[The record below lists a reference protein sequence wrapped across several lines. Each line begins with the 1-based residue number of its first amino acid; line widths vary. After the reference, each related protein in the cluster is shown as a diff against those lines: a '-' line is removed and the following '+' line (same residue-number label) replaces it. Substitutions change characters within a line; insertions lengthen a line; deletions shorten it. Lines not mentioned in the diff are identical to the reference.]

1 MIDELESTLHA
12 LDREINELRRQIWMT
27 KNGLTRSEDPPADVA
42 RLEEQFRQIGDRF
55 VETYRAW
62 SRQHA
67 AE

>member
-1 MIDELESTLHA
+1 MIEQLEETLHG
-12 LDREINELRRQIWMT
+12 LDRDINELRRQIWMT

-42 RLEEQFRQIGDRF
+42 RLEEQFRQLGDRF

-62 SRQHA
+62 SREHA

>member
-1 MIDELESTLHA
+1 MIEQLEQTLHG
-12 LDREINELRRQIWMT
+12 LDRDINELRRRIWMT
-27 KNGLTRSEDPPADVA
+27 KNGLTGSKDPPADVA
-42 RLEEQFRQIGDRF
+42 RLEEQLRQLGDRF

>member
-1 MIDELESTLHA
+1 MIEDALHA

-27 KNGLTRSEDPPADVA
+27 KNGLSTSTDPDADVA
-42 RLEEQFRQIGDRF
+42 RMEAEFERLGDRF

-62 SRQHA
+62 SKQHA

>member
-1 MIDELESTLHA
+1 MIEQLEDTLHA
-12 LDREINELRRQIWMT
+12 LDRDINELRRQIWMT
-27 KNGLTRSEDPPADVA
+27 KNGLTRSEDRPADLA
-42 RLEEQFRQIGDRF
+42 RLEEQFREIGDRF

>member
-1 MIDELESTLHA
+1 VIEQLEDTLHQ
-12 LDREINELRRQIWMT
+12 LDRDINELRRQIWMT
-27 KNGLTRSEDPPADVA
+27 KNGLTRSEDRSADVA
-42 RLEEQFRQIGDRF
+42 RLEEEFQRLGDRF

>member
-1 MIDELESTLHA
+1 MIEQLESTLHG

-27 KNGLTRSEDPPADVA
+27 KNGLARSEDPTADVA
-42 RLEEQFRQIGDRF
+42 RLEEEFERLGDRF

>member
-1 MIDELESTLHA
+1 MIEQLEETLHA
-12 LDREINELRRQIWMT
+12 LDHEINELRRQIWMT
-27 KNGLTRSEDPPADVA
+27 RNGLTGSEDPPADVA
-42 RLEEQFRQIGDRF
+42 RLEERFSQLGDRF

>member
-1 MIDELESTLHA
+1 MIEQLEDTLHR
-12 LDREINELRRQIWMT
+12 LDRDINELRRQIWMT
-27 KNGLTRSEDPPADVA
+27 KTGLTTSQDPPADVA
-42 RLEEQFRQIGDRF
+42 RLEEQFRQLGDRF

>member
-1 MIDELESTLHA
+1 MND
-12 LDREINELRRQIWMT
+12 LRRQIWMT
-27 KNGLTRSEDPPADVA
+27 RNGLTRSDDPPADLA
-42 RLEEQFRQIGDRF
+42 RLEEQFRQLGDRF

>member
-1 MIDELESTLHA
+1 VIEQLEDSLHA

-27 KNGLTRSEDPPADVA
+27 KNGLTKSADPAGDVE
-42 RLEEQFRQIGDRF
+42 RLEEQFERLGDRF

-62 SRQHA
+62 TRQHA